1 MKLKNKIL
9 VILSIF
15 AILITCVC
23 SSAFAY
29 DIGVSKDIT
38 YKIPDD
44 LSSHAYKWI
53 YSGVYRYNNS
63 GCHAYTYV
71 ATSDSPISIELG
83 EKTNDNGWIIQKI
96 KLHSDSEIYFV
107 RSGVNTSYKEDY
119 LNAPYRS
126 DLSNSEI
133 YEYSKDPSGFS
144 YYYCDS
150 EKTSYGYSN
159 FDVKDIEGNVV
170 FQGAQAV
177 VQPME
182 IQRVEEILPE
192 MWAIARTIIPICLAV
207 FGVLLV
213 VYLIKSKNLLQL

>member
-1 MKLKNKIL
+1 MKISNKIL

-44 LSSHAYKWI
+44 LSSHAFKWI
-53 YSGVYRYNNS
+53 YSGVYRYNDS
-63 GCHAYTYV
+63 GCTAYTFIF
-71 ATSDSPISIELG
+71 TSDSPISIELG
-83 EKTNDNGWIIQKI
+83 EKTNTNDMVRQNIT
-96 KLHSDSEIYFV
+96 LHSDSEIYFV
-107 RSGVNTSYKEDY
+107 WNSVNTSYKEDY
-119 LNAPYRS
+119 LNAPYFS
-126 DLSNSEI
+126 DFTNSEI
-133 YEYSKDPSGFS
+133 YEYSKKSSFVR
-144 YYYCDS
+144 YYCDA

-159 FDVKDIEGNVV
+159 FDVKDIDGNVV

>member
-159 FDVKDIEGNVV
+159 FDVK
-170 FQGAQAV
+170 
-177 VQPME
+177 E
-182 IQRVEEILPE
+182 IAGLDENLSKEKMDL
-192 MWAIARTIIPICLAV
+192 ARWMARKYFCNLSNKTKEVNLCNYIQIFYPSLW
-207 FGVLLV
+207 
-213 VYLIKSKNLLQL
+213 KNNSLSF